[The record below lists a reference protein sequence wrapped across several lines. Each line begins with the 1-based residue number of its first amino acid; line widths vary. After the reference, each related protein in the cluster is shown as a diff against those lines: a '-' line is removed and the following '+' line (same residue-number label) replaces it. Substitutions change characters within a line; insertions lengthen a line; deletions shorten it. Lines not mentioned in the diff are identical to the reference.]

1 MQKFVNNFSSA
12 VAQTFGAGDIYLTLT
27 AGDGSRLPT
36 LDVDDFILLTLF
48 RLSGVEESGHEVVK
62 VTAVNTDQCTVVRAF
77 EGAAASQ
84 FLIGDK
90 IQARATAA
98 TLAAFE
104 PKSASIQTHISSTS
118 NPHGVT
124 ATQVGLSNVDNTSDA
139 NKPVSTA
146 QQTALNLKAN
156 LASPTFTGTVG
167 GITSAMVGLGSVDN
181 TSDANKPVST
191 AQQTA
196 LNLKANLASPTFTGT
211 VGGITSAMVGL
222 GSVNNTSD
230 ANKPVSTAQQTAL
243 NLKAD
248 LASPTFT
255 GTVGGIT
262 AAMVGAPSG
271 SGTCSGTN
279 TGDQDLSGKQDV
291 LVSGTSIKTINST
304 SLLGSGNIA
313 TGDVTGQASSIDSE
327 IALFSSTTGKVIKR
341 ATTTGLL
348 KAASGVLSAA
358 TAGTDYVAPGTATTF
373 TATQTFKGLGETQY
387 NLTGTDIAVSN
398 GTVQY
403 KTLSGNTTFTESLA
417 DGQGVILMLNPATY
431 TTTWPTTTWIGT
443 VASTAPTLIASVY
456 NCIVLFQMSG
466 TLYGRYVGRV

>member
-196 LNLKANLASPTFTGT
+196 LNLKA
-211 VGGITSAMVGL
+211 
-222 GSVNNTSD
+222 
-230 ANKPVSTAQQTAL
+230 
-243 NLKAD
+243 D

-304 SLLGSGNIA
+304 SLLGSG
-313 TGDVTGQASSIDSE
+313 DVALEPILGNPASDGMMLI
-327 IALFSSTTGKVIKR
+327 STTAGVR
-341 ATTTGLL
+341 SWGSAPVSTG
-348 KAASGVLSAA
+348 S
-358 TAGTDYVAPGTATTF
+358 
-373 TATQTFKGLGETQY
+373 
-387 NLTGTDIAVSN
+387 
-398 GTVQY
+398 
-403 KTLSGNTTFTESLA
+403 
-417 DGQGVILMLNPATY
+417 
-431 TTTWPTTTWIGT
+431 
-443 VASTAPTLIASVY
+443 
-456 NCIVLFQMSG
+456 
-466 TLYGRYVGRV
+466 TLYLHANCGGF

>member
-1 MQKFVNNFSSA
+1 VATTKAGESSVSA
-12 VAQTFGAGDIYLTLT
+12 AAALVSQGVASTKADDAADSAAAALASQGVATTKAGEASDSAAAALASQNLALQYKNET
-27 AGDGSRLPT
+27 AAIS
-36 LDVDDFILLTLF
+36 
-48 RLSGVEESGHEVVK
+48 ESGLPPQTGNSGKSLTTNGTITEW
-62 VTAVNTDQCTVVRAF
+62 TA
-77 EGAAASQ
+77 
-84 FLIGDK
+84 
-90 IQARATAA
+90 
-98 TLAAFE
+98 
-104 PKSASIQTHISSTS
+104 
-118 NPHGVT
+118 
-124 ATQVGLSNVDNTSDA
+124 
-139 NKPVSTA
+139 
-146 QQTALNLKAN
+146 
-156 LASPTFTGTVG
+156 
-167 GITSAMVGLGSVDN
+167 
-181 TSDANKPVST
+181 
-191 AQQTA
+191 
-196 LNLKANLASPTFTGT
+196 
-211 VGGITSAMVGL
+211 
-222 GSVNNTSD
+222 
-230 ANKPVSTAQQTAL
+230 
-243 NLKAD
+243 
-248 LASPTFT
+248 
-255 GTVGGIT
+255 IT

-431 TTTWPTTTWIGT
+431 TATWPTTTWIGT